1 MAEPVLSP
9 DGKWM
14 WTGTEWV
21 PLPPSSSPFSSGLN
35 LTDSVVAGD
44 ASHSQSN
51 SSVVINLTTPETHP
65 QKQIGQNGLGA
76 ISLNISDNFLLNLKY
91 SGLSFLW
98 FIACIIIFIFSPL
111 TEMLSLLVP
120 SNIGIEPDLGWFET
134 LDTVDLSVMQKTVY
148 FFSLLPIVLNYY
160 VLFPGFTLTMIY
172 ILSRGSEASQ
182 ESKSW
187 SIIGLI
193 CNLGLLFGF
202 LGTASGVM
210 WDGEVGIFTIM
221 FWAGISV
228 LKKTKSPNIPS
239 VNEFNPLSED
249 QRQIT
254 NHSPSQKVIADN
266 NNSSGWPIWVVL
278 VIPLVLI
285 SLMAASFVYFM
296 G

>member
-221 FWAGISV
+221 FCLNV
-228 LKKTKSPNIPS
+228 HYLYSP
-239 VNEFNPLSED
+239 
-249 QRQIT
+249 
-254 NHSPSQKVIADN
+254 
-266 NNSSGWPIWVVL
+266 
-278 VIPLVLI
+278 
-285 SLMAASFVYFM
+285 
-296 G
+296 